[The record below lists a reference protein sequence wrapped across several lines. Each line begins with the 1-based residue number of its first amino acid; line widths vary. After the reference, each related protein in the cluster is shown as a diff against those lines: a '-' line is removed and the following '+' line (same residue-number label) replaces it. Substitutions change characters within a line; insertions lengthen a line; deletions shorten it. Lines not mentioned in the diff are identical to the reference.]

1 MPFPNSYTINYK
13 YIAETFVAEAVIDAP
28 FVSSVTSKD
37 LTAECIRRA
46 VQSNPKIF
54 PDLEEAMAAM
64 AQPLSIQIGKAMSRA
79 GRKRSMTNGKAIF
92 RGVAVAPIASPA

>member
-1 MPFPNSYTINYK
+1 MSHAPNYLLNYK

-37 LTAECIRRA
+37 LTAECIKRLVESTPRL
-46 VQSNPKIF
+46 F
-54 PDLEEAMAAM
+54 PDLNEALTSM

-79 GRKRSMTNGKAIF
+79 GRKRSITNGKAIF
-92 RGVAVAPIASPA
+92 RGIAVAPIASPA